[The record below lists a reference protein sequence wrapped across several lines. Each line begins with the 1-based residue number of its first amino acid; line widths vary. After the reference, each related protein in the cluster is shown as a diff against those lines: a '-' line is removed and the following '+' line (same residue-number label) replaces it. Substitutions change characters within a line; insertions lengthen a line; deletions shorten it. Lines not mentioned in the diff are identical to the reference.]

1 MEWILDPESAHFLIY
16 SYGLYIP
23 VGFPALIPYM
33 IRRIA
38 LLCERPFWR
47 ASPILP
53 PAVGQTDF
61 AAGHYFPFKN
71 YG

>member
-1 MEWILDPESAHFLIY
+1 
-16 SYGLYIP
+16 
-23 VGFPALIPYM
+23 M

-38 LLCERPFWR
+38 LLCERPFLR